1 MIPLE
6 PDRDQI
12 EIFVDAVFRR
22 ASPQGFVSIRSFH
35 EGRDEAFNITAIA
48 FHGDRRLQFLIDNA
62 ETYARTAAQAQKPV
76 VFCPPLAVF
85 SNRSKAREEDIEEAV
100 ALSVECDQCPR
111 QARQKLEEVLGLAT
125 VVVGSMAARLRTSCI
140 YIGGSPG
147 LPAAMTC
154 LRG

>member
-62 ETYARTAAQAQKPV
+62 ETYA
-76 VFCPPLAVF
+76 PLAVF
-85 SNRSKAREEDIEEAV
+85 SNRSTAREEDIEEAV